1 MRNNQPVNNNEVS
14 LKDNASLVSSTN
26 LKGVITHCNDAFVNI
41 SGFSHNE
48 LIGAPHN
55 LVRHPD
61 MPEVAFSSMWQTLKS
76 GQHWLGMVKNRTK
89 DGGFYWVD
97 AYVTPLQDNG
107 EIIGYES
114 VRVKPSR
121 EQITRAEKAYK
132 TLRQKRS
139 PFPIAHRWRP
149 LIPQLAIWGALIA
162 AMAVLKADWLV
173 TSGAL
178 IAAFASILIQR
189 QTERKL
195 GMGST
200 NVINDE
206 LMAWIY
212 TGHFGSQ
219 GAIEFALYAQRRRL
233 QTVLVRIADNADHLK
248 QATLTT
254 LDLSGT
260 TLKRVKEQHS
270 HTQAVGKTSHHIQ
283 AIAKRILDNSNSSAA
298 ASSSA
303 NTTAQQGLHDM
314 GIMVT
319 QTESLQGELRSTAE
333 AVSRLTAEVQAVNRF
348 LQAISD
354 IAEQTNLLALN
365 AAIEAARAG
374 DQGRGFAVVA
384 DEVRNLARRTQE
396 SAAEIQ
402 TIVNGLNQH
411 SEFAVEAMK
420 QGEQST
426 DHTLELAQKIT
437 DVFANIRSGLNDIK
451 HITDTNRDSV
461 DEQSRAAESIHNN
474 LSQLEAL
481 AQDAESLA
489 GGMNKECDN
498 LALLMNDQNQIIHR
512 FQQGI

>member
-1 MRNNQPVNNNEVS
+1 
-14 LKDNASLVSSTN
+14 
-26 LKGVITHCNDAFVNI
+26 
-41 SGFSHNE
+41 
-48 LIGAPHN
+48 
-55 LVRHPD
+55 
-61 MPEVAFSSMWQTLKS
+61 
-76 GQHWLGMVKNRTK
+76 
-89 DGGFYWVD
+89 
-97 AYVTPLQDNG
+97 
-107 EIIGYES
+107 
-114 VRVKPSR
+114 
-121 EQITRAEKAYK
+121 
-132 TLRQKRS
+132 
-139 PFPIAHRWRP
+139 
-149 LIPQLAIWGALIA
+149 
-162 AMAVLKADWLV
+162 
-173 TSGAL
+173 
-178 IAAFASILIQR
+178 
-189 QTERKL
+189 
-195 GMGST
+195 
-200 NVINDE
+200 
-206 LMAWIY
+206 
-212 TGHFGSQ
+212 
-219 GAIEFALYAQRRRL
+219 
-233 QTVLVRIADNADHLK
+233 
-248 QATLTT
+248 
-254 LDLSGT
+254 
-260 TLKRVKEQHS
+260 
-270 HTQAVGKTSHHIQ
+270 
-283 AIAKRILDNSNSSAA
+283 
-298 ASSSA
+298 
-303 NTTAQQGLHDM
+303 M

-474 LSQLEAL
+474 LSQLETL

>member
-1 MRNNQPVNNNEVS
+1 M
-14 LKDNASLVSSTN
+14 
-26 LKGVITHCNDAFVNI
+26 GV
-41 SGFSHNE
+41 
-48 LIGAPHN
+48 
-55 LVRHPD
+55 
-61 MPEVAFSSMWQTLKS
+61 
-76 GQHWLGMVKNRTK
+76 
-89 DGGFYWVD
+89 
-97 AYVTPLQDNG
+97 
-107 EIIGYES
+107 
-114 VRVKPSR
+114 
-121 EQITRAEKAYK
+121 
-132 TLRQKRS
+132 
-139 PFPIAHRWRP
+139 
-149 LIPQLAIWGALIA
+149 
-162 AMAVLKADWLV
+162 
-173 TSGAL
+173 
-178 IAAFASILIQR
+178 
-189 QTERKL
+189 
-195 GMGST
+195 
-200 NVINDE
+200 
-206 LMAWIY
+206 
-212 TGHFGSQ
+212 
-219 GAIEFALYAQRRRL
+219 
-233 QTVLVRIADNADHLK
+233 
-248 QATLTT
+248 
-254 LDLSGT
+254 
-260 TLKRVKEQHS
+260 
-270 HTQAVGKTSHHIQ
+270 
-283 AIAKRILDNSNSSAA
+283 
-298 ASSSA
+298 
-303 NTTAQQGLHDM
+303 
-314 GIMVT
+314 MVT

-461 DEQSRAAESIHNN
+461 DEQSRSAESIHNN